1 MKAVDIYIDALP
13 EEKAIIAQQLRK
25 LLHSIVP
32 GIEEKLSYKI
42 PFYHYHGMFCFLNP
56 VKDGIDIGFCRGIDL
71 MEAFPQLE
79 DRGRAIVASLVIRNK
94 KDIQRLELPE
104 IIAAAAAWNEEAKK
118 KKISPLKSKKKKLVK
133 K

>member
-118 KKISPLKSKKKKLVK
+118 KKISPLKSKKKKLAK

>member
-13 EEKAIIAQQLRK
+13 EEKAVIAQQLRE
-25 LLHSIVP
+25 LLHRIVP

-71 MEAFPQLE
+71 IETFPQLE
-79 DRGRAIVASLVIRNK
+79 DRGRAIVTSLVIRNK

-104 IIAAAAAWNEEAKK
+104 IIAAAASWNEEAKK
-118 KKISPLKSKKKKLVK
+118 KKISPLKHKQKKGIQK
-133 K
+133 

>member
-1 MKAVDIYIDALP
+1 MKAIDIYIDALP